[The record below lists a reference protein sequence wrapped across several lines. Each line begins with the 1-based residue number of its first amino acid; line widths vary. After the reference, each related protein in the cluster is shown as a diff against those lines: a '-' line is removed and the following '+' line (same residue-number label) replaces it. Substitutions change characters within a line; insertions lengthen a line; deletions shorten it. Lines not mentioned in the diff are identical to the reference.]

1 MKPRDYIKKYLL
13 TDPGTNFSHNH
24 FIDDIK
30 MDFMTLFEITF
41 NSDGVANIAG
51 FENTVRAIRQKWDSI
66 NAKTGGVLPVKL
78 WNFFYASFICTMRDD
93 MFPAEM
99 AKRARDYEERKTER
113 ERRKQWERQGAWRS
127 GGPDFWSQF
136 VNGFWRS
143 LFKGM
148 QNVDVSLHLSTL
160 GLRAPVSRDEVTSKY
175 RELSMRYHPDKPGGN
190 ARKFREI
197 TEAKNVLLGSM
208 GSE

>member
-1 MKPRDYIKKYLL
+1 MKPRDYIKKYKL
-13 TDPGTNFSHNH
+13 TDSDSRFSHNN

-30 MDFMTLFEITF
+30 MDFMTMFEITF

-66 NAKTGGVLPVKL
+66 NAKTAGALPDKL
-78 WNFFYASFICTMRDD
+78 WNYFYASFICTMRDD

-113 ERRKQWERQGAWRS
+113 ERRKQWERQSSWGD
-127 GGPDFWSQF
+127 GFWQEYI
-136 VNGFWRS
+136 NNFWRS

-175 RELSMRYHPDKPGGN
+175 RELSMRYHPDKPGGDT
-190 ARKFREI
+190 RKFREI
-197 TEAKNVLLGSM
+197 TEAKNVVLGSM
-208 GSE
+208 VE